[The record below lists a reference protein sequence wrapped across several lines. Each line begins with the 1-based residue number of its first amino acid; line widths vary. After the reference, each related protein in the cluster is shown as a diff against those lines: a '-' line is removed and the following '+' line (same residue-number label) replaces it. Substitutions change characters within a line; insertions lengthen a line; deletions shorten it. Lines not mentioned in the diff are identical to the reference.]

1 MANDSSTGGYIL
13 PAGSPAPLEDA
24 ALDALFQQVVTGVTG
39 LPGAMVRPR
48 WQPTVPKQPEP
59 ATNWCAIGV
68 TNIDPDDYPVEV
80 HDDTGEGH
88 DNYAVHETLVVL
100 ASFYGPNS
108 MSNAKVMRD
117 GLYIA
122 QNREAL
128 TPQGITVTDVGKPVA
143 APELV
148 NQQWIRRY
156 DVEIRFRRKVE
167 RTYPI
172 LNILSAPFEIDTDT
186 HA

>member
-1 MANDSSTGGYIL
+1 MPNDSSTGGYIL

-24 ALDALFQQVVTGVTG
+24 ALDALLQQVVVGVTG
-39 LPGAMVRPR
+39 LPGDMVRPR

-59 ATNWCAIGV
+59 AVNWCAIGV
-68 TNIDPDDYPVEV
+68 TNMDPDDYPVEI
-80 HDDTGEGH
+80 HDGTDDGH
-88 DNYAVHETLVVL
+88 DNYAVHETLIVL

-108 MSNAKVMRD
+108 MSFAKLMRD

-122 QNREAL
+122 QNREQL
-128 TPQGITVTDVGKPVA
+128 TGQGMTVTDVGKPVA
-143 APELV
+143 AAEIV

-156 DVEIRFRRKVE
+156 DVAIRFRRKVE
-167 RTYPI
+167 RSYPI

-186 HA
+186 HD

>member
-1 MANDSSTGGYIL
+1 VANDSSTGGYIL

-39 LPGAMVRPR
+39 LLGAMVRPR

-68 TNIDPDDYPVEV
+68 TNIEPDDYPVEI
-80 HDDTGEGH
+80 HDDTGDGH

-128 TPQGITVTDVGKPVA
+128 TQQGITVTDVGKPVA

-156 DVEIRFRRKVE
+156 DVDIRFRRKVE

-186 HA
+186 NA

>member
-1 MANDSSTGGYIL
+1 
-13 PAGSPAPLEDA
+13 
-24 ALDALFQQVVTGVTG
+24 
-39 LPGAMVRPR
+39 MVRPR
-48 WQPTVPKQPEP
+48 WQPTAPKQPEP
-59 ATNWCAIGV
+59 SVNWCAIGV
-68 TNIDPDDYPVEV
+68 THIDPDDYPVEV
-80 HDDTGEGH
+80 HDGTGNGQ
-88 DNYAVHETLVVL
+88 DDYAVHEALLVL
-100 ASFYGPNS
+100 ASFYGPNA
-108 MSNAKVMRD
+108 MSFCKVMRD

-128 TPQGITVTDVGKPVA
+128 TPQGITLTDVGKPVA